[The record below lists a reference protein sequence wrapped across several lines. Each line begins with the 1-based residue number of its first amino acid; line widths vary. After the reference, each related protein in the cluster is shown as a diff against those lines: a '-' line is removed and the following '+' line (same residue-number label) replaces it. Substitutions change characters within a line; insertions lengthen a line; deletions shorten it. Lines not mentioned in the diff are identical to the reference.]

1 MVCLQLNWN
10 WITEAHR
17 CLPNGAARQQTLKA
31 VFQIIA
37 NYAFLVWKSR
47 GGLKLWLY
55 SGRNAKR
62 LLSVEFANE
71 HWWQFRMKL
80 CSSFW
85 VSDLLIPF
93 SNMKPLSILKKSF
106 FSWLICNNWTVY
118 IHFSSLRVTVC
129 GAIFIWWAVWC
140 GLSTVFVEV
149 KLMFARI

>member
-106 FSWLICNNWTVY
+106 FPDLFIIIGQFTFISPLCVWLY
-118 IHFSSLRVTVC
+118 
-129 GAIFIWWAVWC
+129 
-140 GLSTVFVEV
+140 VELFLYDEQFDV
-149 KLMFARI
+149 VSVLYL